1 MENIHIERI
10 VEMDNALI
18 SPINALLRQL
28 SSRDIALTESSLRH
42 IVEDGACHLFI
53 IYCGQEIAGMLT
65 LGIYSSP
72 TGRKAWIEDVVVDQK
87 HRGKGLGRQL
97 VQHAINYTRKL
108 APITLML
115 TSNPARTEA
124 NALYRSEGFEQR
136 CTNVYK
142 MEL

>member
-1 MENIHIERI
+1 MENTHIERI

-28 SSRDIALTESSLRH
+28 SSRDITLTESSLRH
-42 IVEDGACHLFI
+42 IVEDDACHLFI

-65 LGIYSSP
+65 LGVYSSP

-87 HRGKGLGRQL
+87 HRGKRLGRQL
-97 VQHAINYTRKL
+97 VQYAIEYTRKL
-108 APITLML
+108 SPITLML

-142 MEL
+142 MEF